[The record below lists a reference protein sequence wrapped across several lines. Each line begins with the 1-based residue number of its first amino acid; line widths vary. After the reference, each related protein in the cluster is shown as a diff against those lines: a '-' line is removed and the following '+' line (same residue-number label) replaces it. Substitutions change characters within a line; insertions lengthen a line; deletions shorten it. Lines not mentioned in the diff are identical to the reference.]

1 MLHLY
6 FWNYSTATK
15 PIALK
20 FGGNKECRSP
30 RLNVQFLS
38 ENVCPWCFN
47 WTFNFWCN
55 ISWWMTVTIF
65 DYIYNGDSHGNHSW
79 RLWDSNHFHWNS
91 LEKSRNFHGIGNQN
105 GWGSSQL
112 LSIKIPWNSTEFRL
126 STRNLQELMEKGKDL
141 WNCNESA
148 REPNEIS

>member
-15 PIALK
+15 PTALK

-55 ISWWMTVTIF
+55 ISWWMTV
-65 DYIYNGDSHGNHSW
+65 S
-79 RLWDSNHFHWNS
+79 
-91 LEKSRNFHGIGNQN
+91 QN
-105 GWGSSQL
+105 IITFYCFWWCTGGKNKTFIKKRVLFWLLFFLAECMSTNCSSFCL
-112 LSIKIPWNSTEFRL
+112 LSLVGGQLFYIICHIL
-126 STRNLQELMEKGKDL
+126 SSAIHFFQKVSI
-141 WNCNESA
+141 NCWFFYLYS
-148 REPNEIS
+148 